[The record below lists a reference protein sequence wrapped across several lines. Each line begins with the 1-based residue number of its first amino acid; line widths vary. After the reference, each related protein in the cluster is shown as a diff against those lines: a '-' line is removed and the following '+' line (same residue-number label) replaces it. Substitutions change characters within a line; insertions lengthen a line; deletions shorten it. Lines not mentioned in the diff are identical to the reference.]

1 MRTVFI
7 LGTAFCGS
15 TAVARE
21 LARDPR
27 IDTMGEIDRLS
38 PFRAWSGQAPDRVLD
53 VCRICGMAGREHDC
67 PVFDQSLIAEATEAG
82 LGGYAAVRRR
92 FAAPVALDGSKNPWW
107 MRQVVL
113 STPGLDP
120 AAIILARLPWAYA
133 YSDSQAGGYDLTRA
147 VVAWRDVYDG
157 ALQITADLGVP
168 SLVIRYEDFI
178 LNRSA
183 GNAAVSR
190 LFGFTPETTRPAA
203 VGLHHAIGGNL
214 GAFLGMSGI
223 DETAVRATQVDE
235 REAFKLEAEHLR
247 SEELALVERWRGE
260 LTAGDFSQVLSVP
273 GVSETAGLLG
283 YDLVRHLT
291 RRAGGRP
298 TPPRPPGAR
307 PPRAPV
313 RRSGGTPP
321 PAPGPRR
328 RPAAE
333 GP

>member
-1 MRTVFI
+1 MMRTVFI

-15 TAVARE
+15 TAFARE

-27 IDTMGEIDRLS
+27 IDTMGETDRLS
-38 PFRAWSGQAPDRVLD
+38 PFRTWSGQAPERVSD
-53 VCRICGMAGREHDC
+53 SCRICAMAGRERDC
-67 PVFDQSLIAEATEAG
+67 PVFNPSLIAEATEAG

-92 FAAPVALDGSKNPWW
+92 FAAPIALDGSKNPWW

-113 STPGLDP
+113 SAPGLDP

-133 YSDSQAGGYDLTRA
+133 HSDSQAGGYDLATA
-147 VVAWRDVYDG
+147 VVAWREVYQG
-157 ALQITADLGVP
+157 ALQIAADLGIP
-168 SLVIRYEDFI
+168 TLVIRYEDFI

-190 LFGFTPETTRPAA
+190 LFGFTPEATRPVA

-223 DETAVRATQVDE
+223 DETAVRATQVDPG
-235 REAFKLEAEHLR
+235 EAFKLQAQHLR

-260 LTAGDFSQVLSVP
+260 LDAADFAQVLSVP

-283 YDLVRHLT
+283 YDLVRHL
-291 RRAGGRP
+291 
-298 TPPRPPGAR
+298 AR
-307 PPRAPV
+307 
-313 RRSGGTPP
+313 
-321 PAPGPRR
+321 
-328 RPAAE
+328 
-333 GP
+333 